1 MSISVWGTKVSMLS
15 SLLLANIRILSCFF
29 FLFLAM
35 LSNFLIIPVV
45 REKIKVK
52 LALAIPT
59 GAPTTLAD
67 EMIQTPLLVALRLVF
82 SRFFDIRVNLGN
94 VKEKPTRKTYFSR
107 EMKRLVLRIYLA
119 KFC

>member
-1 MSISVWGTKVSMLS
+1 
-15 SLLLANIRILSCFF
+15 
-29 FLFLAM
+29 M

-67 EMIQTPLLVALRLVF
+67 EMIQTPLLVAL
-82 SRFFDIRVNLGN
+82 
-94 VKEKPTRKTYFSR
+94 KTIKILS
-107 EMKRLVLRIYLA
+107 MQSKTVTYLLN
-119 KFC
+119 FLEHDFL